1 MNLARTLL
9 PAALI
14 VAGIAGAALA
24 QEDDPVAALPGNPEQ
39 KELVYYSCTACHSFK
54 LVAQQGMSRERWD
67 KLMHWMVEEQG
78 MPEYPPEDWNAILD
92 YLAAHYGQGGGQGG
106 GQDGTDAAPTFAAT
120 GGDGAK
126 PKEAPPPD
134 TSSFTP
140 PSPFNTR

>member
-9 PAALI
+9 PVALLAAG
-14 VAGIAGAALA
+14 VAGASVA
-24 QEDDPVAALPGNPEQ
+24 QEDDPVVALPGDPEQ

-67 KLMHWMVEEQG
+67 KLLHWMVEEQG

-106 GQDGTDAAPTFAAT
+106 ETDAAPAFAAP
-120 GGDGAK
+120 GGDGDGDGAK
-126 PKEAPPPD
+126 PEAPPPD